1 MTNCPHGGGGP
12 NSNDQRF
19 LDILTVNRLGCGQ
32 GAFDCPDGDSD
43 MIKIGHAIC
52 QELLSGTPEV
62 SVEAQAIRH
71 QAGFGRDQAVEL
83 VGAAEAAY
91 CS

>member
-1 MTNCPHGGGGP
+1 
-12 NSNDQRF
+12 
-19 LDILTVNRLGCGQ
+19 
-32 GAFDCPDGDSD
+32 